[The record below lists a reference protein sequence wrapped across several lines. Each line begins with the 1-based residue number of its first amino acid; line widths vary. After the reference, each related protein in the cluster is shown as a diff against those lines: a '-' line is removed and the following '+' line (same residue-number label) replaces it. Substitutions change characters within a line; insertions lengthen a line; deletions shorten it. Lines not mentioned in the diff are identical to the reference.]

1 MVSGKRKYD
10 LRGPV
15 ESVRVEVAEFKEENG
30 QLVEKPWYGYS
41 ISFNPEGDVSEHAH
55 HNPDG
60 SPVWRTVNDYSE
72 AGELTATKS
81 YDASGQLAS
90 DVRYIYDEG
99 RLVAEQ
105 TFLPDGTTNTPV
117 TYAYD
122 AEGRKTKIETLNF
135 DAEANLM
142 IGIEDTNT
150 SIAARD
156 AKRIETRYDAQGSA
170 IEVLAYNSEG
180 ALVTRVEIMRD
191 TQGNPLEETQ
201 YLGDVV
207 SFGPCSTDACYV
219 EEQAQLTEE
228 QQAELAAE
236 MARVFAPG
244 APVSVHT
251 HSYDERGL
259 LVESSLTMMG
269 MQASRQTFAYD
280 EAGNK
285 VEEASYEEDGSLQS
299 KAIFTRKVDE
309 HGNWTEEVVSSASKW
324 DAEFG
329 LSTPQH
335 VTRRVITYY

>member
-1 MVSGKRKYD
+1 MRSDRQKNG
-10 LRGPV
+10 LRGSV
-15 ESVRVEVAEFKEENG
+15 ESVRVEVAEFKEEDG
-30 QLVEKPWYGYS
+30 QLVEKPWYGYTLR
-41 ISFNPEGDVSEHAH
+41 FNPKGNVVEHVH

-60 SPVWRTVNDYSE
+60 SAWRTINDYSE
-72 AGELTATKS
+72 AGKIIATRN
-81 YDASGQLAS
+81 YDASGQLTHE
-90 DVRYIYDEG
+90 VRYVYDEQG

-105 TFLPDGTTNTPV
+105 IVSPDGMTNTPV
-117 TYAYD
+117 IYVYD
-122 AEGRKTKIETLNF
+122 VEGRRTKIETLNF
-135 DAEANLM
+135 DGETGLM

-156 AKRIETRYDAQGSA
+156 AKRIETRYDVQGAA

-180 ALVTRVEIMRD
+180 ALVTRVEITRD
-191 TQGNPLEETQ
+191 AHGNPLEETQ

-207 SFGPCSTDACYV
+207 SFEPCSTDACSA
-219 EEQAQLTEE
+219 EEQAPLTEE

-244 APVSVHT
+244 APMSVHT

-259 LVESSLTMMG
+259 LVESSLRMMG

-285 VEEASYEEDGSLQS
+285 VEEAQYEEDGSLQS

-309 HGNWTEEVVSSASKW
+309 RGNWTEEIVSSASSW

-335 VTRRVITYY
+335 ITRRVITYY

>member
-1 MVSGKRKYD
+1 MKGDKQRHG
-10 LRGPV
+10 LRGSV
-15 ESVRVEVAEFKEENG
+15 KSVRVEVAEFKEEDG
-30 QLVEKPWYGYS
+30 QRVEKPWYGYS
-41 ISFNPEGDVSEHAH
+41 LNFNPEGDIIEHVH

-60 SPVWRTVNDYSE
+60 SPAWRTVNDYSE
-72 AGELTATKS
+72 TGELIATRN
-81 YDASGQLAS
+81 YDASGQHAHE
-90 DVRYIYDEG
+90 VRYIYDEG
-99 RLVAEQ
+99 RLVAEH
-105 TFLPDGTTNTPV
+105 TFAPDGTMTTPV
-117 TYAYD
+117 VCTYD
-122 AEGRKTKIETLNF
+122 AEGRRTKIETINF

-156 AKRIETRYDAQGSA
+156 AKRIETRYDARGAA
-170 IEVLAYNSEG
+170 IEVLAHNSEG

-191 TQGNPLEETQ
+191 AHGNPLEETQ

-207 SFGPCSTDACYV
+207 SFEPCATDACST
-219 EEQAQLTEE
+219 EEQPPLTEE

-236 MARVFAPG
+236 MAQVFAPG
-244 APVSVHT
+244 APMSKHI
-251 HSYDERGL
+251 HSYDEHGR

-269 MQASRQTFAYD
+269 MQVSRQTFAYD
-280 EAGNK
+280 EADNK

-309 HGNWTEEVVSSASKW
+309 HGNWTEEVVSSASSW

-335 VTRRVITYY
+335 VTRRAITYY